1 MAVPTLTF
9 DGLNL
14 NDGSAYTVLPG
25 VELGARQKT
34 YDEYRSF
41 TGAVAQV
48 NVSEA
53 HLIEV
58 KLPILVQGSSVADL
72 DAKVQTI
79 NAKIDGCTAAATKA
93 LVYGGTTYQIAAS
106 PRVAYAINQNEQLA
120 FWTKLAVVLN
130 RLP

>member
-34 YDEYRSF
+34 FDEYRSF
-41 TGAVAQV
+41 TGAVTQA

-58 KLPILVQGSSVADL
+58 KLPMLVQGSSVADL
-72 DAKVQTI
+72 DAKVQAI
-79 NAKIDGCTAAATKA
+79 NAIIDLCTPASPRTLAYA
-93 LVYGGTTYQIAAS
+93 GTNFSIHAS
-106 PRVAYAINQNEQLA
+106 PRVAYTINQNEQLA